1 VRRRKP
7 TCELSIASDTALLGL
22 VRDVTREFSRMCGFD
37 EATSSQI
44 ALAVDE
50 ATTNVFEHA
59 YHGAR
64 DRAVGLR
71 FDERAA
77 EVRIE
82 IVDSGNMVDPRDLPR
97 VDIERFATERRT
109 GGLGVHLMERIM
121 DQVTFRRVSR
131 RNVCCMVK
139 SRSPQGARGDGQ

>member
-7 TCELSIASDTALLGL
+7 TCELSIPSDTALLGL
-22 VRDVTREFSRMCGFD
+22 VRDVTREFAAASGFEEPTASR
-37 EATSSQI
+37 I

-50 ATTNVFEHA
+50 ATTNVLEHA
-59 YHGAR
+59 YRGAI
-64 DRAVGLR
+64 DRNVGLR
-71 FDERAA
+71 FDMRPTEL
-77 EVRIE
+77 RIE
-82 IVDSGNMVDPRDLPR
+82 IVDSGEMVDPRDLPK
-97 VDIERFATERRT
+97 VDVEQFANERRK

-139 SRSPQGARGDGQ
+139 TRAGTAPKGEGR